1 MASFMAPKSA
11 SPTRWCEFLSLMV
24 CAMSETLRLGM
35 IYCDWFVDANSCL
48 SCRMVFLFRSGSYVT
63 NPPSHIRQP
72 LNDVFLTHHDRF
84 RTKVISILKAT
95 RQHARNLGLFA
106 LIYKGTMLLLRRM
119 SLKEHRYDSF
129 LAGLL
134 GGYYVFGRSRSSVN
148 QQIVMYVFARV
159 VLAFAKL
166 AMSTRGDG
174 PVAVAGDVY
183 GRGAAT
189 GKNGGWGLIADDR
202 FAKMVRRNSWPVFA
216 SLSWALVMWV
226 FRWHPESVQPSLRSS
241 MHYMYVFS
249 TWSSCALIWFS
260 VSRAVIGFE
269 KFLLF
274 PLGSSK
280 QSQANPF
287 EFSRYETADEWD
299 SLRTL
304 LWHNK

>member
-1 MASFMAPKSA
+1 
-11 SPTRWCEFLSLMV
+11 
-24 CAMSETLRLGM
+24 MSETLGPGM
-35 IYCDWFVDANSCL
+35 IYCDLFVDANSCL
-48 SCRMVFLFRSGSYVT
+48 SYRMVFLFRSGSYVT
-63 NPPSHIRQP
+63 IPPSHTRPP
-72 LNDVFLTHHDRF
+72 LNAPYLIHRARF

-166 AMSTRGDG
+166 AMSARGDG

-189 GKNGGWGLIADDR
+189 GKSGGWGLVADDR
-202 FAKMVRRNSWPVFA
+202 LAKMVRRNSWPVFA

-249 TWSSCALIWFS
+249 NFCSCAMTWFS
-260 VSRAVIGFE
+260 VSGVVIGLE
-269 KFLLF
+269 NFLSI
-274 PLGSSK
+274 PWDQASK
-280 QSQANPF
+280 VKLTIRCF
-287 EFSRYETADEWD
+287 
-299 SLRTL
+299 
-304 LWHNK
+304 